1 MHTNAILGVA
11 NNHIK
16 SNIKEAC
23 IQKKLLRKVQLDYL
37 LRSFVQHI
45 KERRYLK
52 IFNILIKITILNP
65 LYLPKI
71 INIRFRKKFNLFNY
85 YKDDS

>member
-1 MHTNAILGVA
+1 
-11 NNHIK
+11 
-16 SNIKEAC
+16 NIKEAC